1 MGGQNM
7 TLPQS
12 VFGGLA
18 LIAFA
23 LYVGQATSPAGA
35 QDQPKPAPEIRF
47 QLMAPFGYN
56 AAAYVFR
63 MDTQTAQVS
72 LCAGRL
78 DDLKHTPQCSPWS
91 AKEVIP

>member
-1 MGGQNM
+1 M

-12 VFGGLA
+12 LFGGLA
-18 LIAFA
+18 LIAIA

-35 QDQPKPAPEIRF
+35 QDQPKPTPEIRF
-47 QLMAPFGYN
+47 QSMVPFGYN
-56 AAAYVFR
+56 ALGYVFR
-63 MDTQTAQVS
+63 VDTQTAQVS
-72 LCAGRL
+72 LCASRL